1 MDENNTYDNR
11 EAYDFLKEYVEGK
24 AEGEI
29 NRIWFIDYILKN
41 KIENQSV

>member
-1 MDENNTYDNR
+1 MDDNNKYDNQ

-29 NRIWFIDYILKN
+29 KDMHII
-41 KIENQSV
+41 